1 MQVVKNVLT
10 RDGAKSSE
18 SDLHT
23 GGLEVS
29 FVSRYLDA
37 TFKPLHH
44 TTSNFQIDKHL
55 DVKMRRCINTD
66 VTTIRI

>member
-1 MQVVKNVLT
+1 MQVIKNVLT

-37 TFKPLHH
+37 TIKPFVLLH
-44 TTSNFQIDKHL
+44 L
-55 DVKMRRCINTD
+55 VKMRRCIN
-66 VTTIRI
+66 VM

>member
-1 MQVVKNVLT
+1 MEYGIQVVKNVLT
-10 RDGAKSSE
+10 RDEAKSSE

-37 TFKPLHH
+37 TIKHLYH
-44 TTSNFQIDKHL
+44 TTSNFQVDKHL
-55 DVKMRRCINTD
+55 DVKMRRCIN
-66 VTTIRI
+66 VM